1 MTTFRPARV
10 EPIFDAHAL
19 GASVLEL
26 GRRVGN
32 ELGDQDPVVIA
43 VLGGSVI
50 FFADL
55 VRAIRRPVR
64 FEMIHVEYSQ
74 SAAASPKA
82 AAPPT
87 PPVLD
92 IHYPIPVE
100 IAGQTVVLVKDVIE
114 SGIIE
119 SYLEQQLRQR
129 GAREV
134 RFVALIDMPAERKIS
149 LEVDYHAFQTS
160 RQGQLVGYGLK
171 HGGRYGNLPYIG
183 RLVEE

>member
-10 EPIFDAHAL
+10 EPVFDAQSL
-19 GASVLEL
+19 GASVVEL
-26 GRRVGN
+26 GRRVGL
-32 ELGDQDPVVIA
+32 ELGDEDPVVLA

-55 VRAIRRPVR
+55 VRSIRRPVR

-74 SAAASPKA
+74 SATPSPA
-82 AAPPT
+82 QPAN

-92 IHYPIPVE
+92 LHYPIPVE
-100 IAGQTVVLVKDVIE
+100 IAGQTVVVVKDVIE

-119 SYLEQQLRQR
+119 SYLEQQLRER
-129 GAREV
+129 GAKKV

-160 RQGQLVGYGLK
+160 RQGLLVGYGLK

-183 RLVEE
+183 RLIEE